1 MANFLKRSTGIT
13 VIALVVTVT
22 VMLILAG
29 VTIKMVTGE
38 KGTVKQANKSVD
50 EYTIGKEKENL
61 KLAFSKFQMDY
72 LETGKGFTK
81 DEYET
86 ELKKYDSEVE
96 VEEPVSEEDIEKLGI
111 EISFEESNGG
121 YIKVRYTKTS
131 NEYIVTLIKGR
142 TSDSD
147 NDNNNPSEPTKFTV
161 TYNANGGQNAPESQ
175 TKMYGIDIN
184 ISTQEPTKEGSIF
197 KGWSRSKEATTVD
210 YKAGAVYSINANIT
224 LYAVWEKQGYTI
236 SYDANG
242 GENAPESQ
250 NKTAGVD
257 LKISSQS
264 PTKKG
269 YKFEGWSLTKNAT
282 EATYQPEGIIGL
294 DRNLTLYAVW
304 KVEEYS
310 ITYNLNG
317 GNLTNSNP
325 EKYTIESE
333 TITLNNPVKDGVDF
347 IGWTGSNGT
356 QPQKVVQIL
365 KGETGSKVYTANYQ
379 ELIYRVGENY
389 YTTLEKAVESC
400 PTGESTYTTI
410 EVLKDC
416 NDMSNEISIKNKKII
431 INMNNH
437 TVITSK
443 TINID
448 ENSSTQII
456 GTGTIKNNTDV
467 AISVKG
473 ELTLGENDDK
483 DPSTETPKIESTTTG
498 IISTGKLNF
507 YDGVVIGKKSI
518 DGTIT
523 DTPNMNDDEKYI
535 VITVNEEDGTQQSY
549 LSTPVAYPVKI
560 NNIYY
565 SSLGEA
571 VTKCEEGQT
580 ITMLRG
586 IVLGTAEEIPSDKNI
601 IIDLNGKTLS
611 SNSSDYVIK
620 NNGKLEIKDTSAQD
634 EKGKITSTTS
644 DIIYNA
650 ENAKLVISNGTLE
663 ERSNNKKAIDNNG
676 EVTLKGAG
684 KIVTA
689 SNYSY
694 SIYNNTTGTVN
705 IAENSIIT
713 MSDGYEAYGIYNNA
727 GTVKISGG
735 TMSGTYSFK
744 AVDNES
750 GTIIVSGG
758 TIEGTSGTRSTIINN
773 GTGNV
778 NIEGGTIKN
787 SIAHNGTGTI
797 KMTGG
802 EIVTSNCNGIEN
814 NSTGTVLIEN
824 GTINADGAYAICN
837 NSTGNVKIT
846 NGTIVGNNT
855 SYRDSKRSVII
866 NKSTGTI
873 EIEGGNIQ
881 TDKCAYTIC
890 NVTRGSISVGKKDGN
905 VSTEGPIL
913 TNTTN
918 VTVYNQLGIFRF
930 YDGLLKSKKEA
941 ILGEISEVEEGC
953 NISTTTISESNVTK
967 LEKSENVAQIG
978 DTYYNTL
985 QKAVDSCSKNAG
997 EETTEIKILKDI
1009 SIIENSVEVTDGQNI
1024 KINLNGHKIENFV
1037 STGAIINY
1045 GTLEICDDLNTG
1057 YINGYIDE
1065 VTIMNNNKLLIS
1077 SGTIKATQI
1086 RTDATGTVIKNNGDL
1101 NMTGGTVM
1109 AGGISYVNDYGNTR
1123 EAYIKAISNGNDATI
1138 TIRDGATLKTSSIAV
1153 YLIYNEGNGEVNLEG
1168 GTITGAGYST
1178 GIYNKGTGTVNVK
1191 SGTISG
1197 TTADSTGIYNDSTGT
1212 INVTG
1217 GKIKEVANGYYSP
1230 TYAIRNNGK
1239 GEINVDGVEFEC
1251 AGNAIESSY
1260 ATIKI
1265 SNSKISGTTTIY
1277 SGNVTVTNTQMT
1289 GNITNENAEI
1299 NIIDSTIGAYI
1310 YNKSNGTL
1318 TLEET
1323 TVNTSNSYGIC
1334 NGSAG
1339 TVWVKSGTVK
1349 ATGSSTSMSGSYS
1362 GIINSSTGTV
1372 IIGEKDGN
1380 VNSDSPDISGT
1391 QYGVYLSNASGKLY
1405 FYDGVLKGKT
1415 NAKNIPPTEI
1425 EEGYELIEERD
1436 EETQIEKAYISEPK
1450 AIVKMNNVEYKNFKE
1465 LGDAI
1470 VNLEDNQQTT
1480 VEILRDMSL
1489 LSTGEGLTIPEN
1501 KDIVLDLKGYKI
1513 ITGKQETIV
1522 NNGTLKITDTSETAG
1537 SIASSVSDP
1546 IINNGILKIDN
1557 GTLSMKGIKTAVVQ
1571 NNGTLEMTGGI
1582 IEASGPSDYDKGYGI
1597 NNKDGGIV
1605 TIKEGAT
1612 IRSNGRGVYL
1622 VYNEG
1627 NGEVNLEG
1635 GTITGAGY
1643 STGIYN
1649 KGTGTVN
1656 VKSGTISGT
1665 TADSTGIYND
1675 STGTINVTGGKIK
1688 EVANGY
1694 YSPTYAIRNN
1704 GKGEI
1709 NVDGVEFECA
1719 GNAIESSYATI
1730 KISNSKISGTT
1741 TIYSG
1746 NVTVT
1751 NTQMTG
1757 NITNENA
1764 EINIIDSTIGAY
1776 IYNKSNGTLT
1786 LEETTVNTSNSYGIC
1801 NGSAGTVWV
1810 KSGTVKA
1817 TGSSTSMSGSY
1828 SGIINSS
1835 TGTVIIGEKD
1845 GNVNSDSPDI
1855 SGTQYGVYL
1864 SNASGKLYFYDGVL
1878 KGKTNAKNVTPIEIE
1893 EGYELIEERDEET
1906 QIEKAYISEPLSAVK
1921 MNNIEYKNFKELS
1934 DKIATLDDNQQTT
1947 VEILRNISLLENGD
1961 GLTIP
1966 ENKNIELDLKG
1977 YKISTGKQETI
1988 INNGTLKIT
1997 DTSEIAGSIVSSTL
2011 DSIIN
2016 NGILKIDNGT
2026 LSMKGIKTAV
2036 VQNNGTLEMTGGVIE
2051 ASGPSNYD
2059 KGYGINNKDGGVV
2072 TIKEGATIK
2081 SNGNGVYLVY
2091 NEGNG
2096 EVNLEG
2102 GTITGA
2108 GYSTGI
2114 YNNGT
2119 GIVNIKSGTINE
2131 TSSDSTG
2138 VYNNGTGTINM
2149 TGGTILEV
2157 PNGYYA
2163 PTYGIYNRSTGNVN
2177 FNGGEINGGGN
2188 GIYNASMGNVSIND
2202 GVLAGDGVTIYNSDL
2217 GVITINGG
2225 SITSKQTN
2233 YPVANN
2239 GQGIIKVTGGTITG
2253 KQYGIFNQGKGVIT
2267 IGEKGGNVITKTPVI
2282 TGEDYGIYLGNTLGV
2297 FNFYDGTIK
2306 GKKAYKYGSVT
2317 DIEPYYEV
2325 KITTKD
2331 EYQCGELTL
2340 STVTNMQALVN
2351 GTYYSS
2357 IQTAINACA
2366 ENDHVVL
2373 INGAN
2378 ITEALTIES
2387 GKNIV
2392 LDLAGFT
2399 INSTSPDYAIINKG
2413 TLRIMDSSENKEG
2426 SITNK
2431 NGVAINNTGT
2441 LVVDDDVKIVNGT

>member
-400 PTGESTYTTI
+400 PTGGSAYTTI

-758 TIEGTSGTRSTIINN
+758 TIEGTSGARSTIINN

-866 NKSTGTI
+866 NKSTGII
-873 EIEGGNIQ
+873 EVEGGNIQ
-881 TDKCAYTIC
+881 TNNCAYVIY
-890 NVTRGSISVGKKDGN
+890 NAAEGIISIGKKDGN
-905 VSTEGPIL
+905 VSTEEPIF
-913 TNTTN
+913 TNTTY
-918 VTVYNQLGIFRF
+918 TAIYNQLGILRF
-930 YDGLLKSKKEA
+930 YDGLLKSKKETV
-941 ILGEISEVEEGC
+941 LGEISEVEDGY
-953 NISTTTISESNVTK
+953 NISTTTVNELNVTK
-967 LEKSENVAQIG
+967 LEKAENVAQIG
-978 DTYYNTL
+978 DTYYDTL

-1037 STGAIINY
+1037 STGAIIND

-1086 RTDATGTVIKNNGDL
+1086 RTDATGIVIKNNGDL

-1109 AGGISYVNDYGNTR
+1109 AGGRTYVNDYGNSR
-1123 EAYIKAISNGNDATI
+1123 EAYIKAISNCDGAILTI
-1138 TIRDGATLKTSSIAV
+1138 GDGATVKASSIAV
-1153 YLIYNEGNGEVNLEG
+1153 YLIYNEGNGTINVEGGNITGDRSSYINGIYNEGTGIINVSG
-1168 GTITGAGYST
+1168 GTIS
-1178 GIYNKGTGTVNVK
+1178 VN
-1191 SGTISG
+1191 G
-1197 TTADSTGIYNDSTGT
+1197 DSTGISNSQNGTLNMTGGEITVSSTYYSEAIINSGEANISNAKIGGSKLEIYNGITKIENST
-1212 INVTG
+1212 IN
-1217 GKIKEVANGYYSP
+1217 
-1230 TYAIRNNGK
+1230 
-1239 GEINVDGVEFEC
+1239 
-1251 AGNAIESSY
+1251 
-1260 ATIKI
+1260 
-1265 SNSKISGTTTIY
+1265 
-1277 SGNVTVTNTQMT
+1277 
-1289 GNITNENAEI
+1289 GNITISRGSMTITTSNLSGTITNNNDAEI
-1299 NIIDSTIGAYI
+1299 NIIDSTITSYI
-1310 YNKSNGTL
+1310 RNEKSGTM
-1318 TLEET
+1318 TLEGT
-1323 TVNTSNSYGIC
+1323 TVNTSSSYGIY
-1334 NGSAG
+1334 NGSTG
-1339 TVWVKSGTVK
+1339 TIWIKSGTVK
-1349 ATGSSTSMSGSYS
+1349 ATGSSTSMSSSYS
-1362 GIINSSTGTV
+1362 GIFNSSTGTV
-1372 IIGEKDGN
+1372 MIGEKDGN

-1391 QYGVYLSNASGKLY
+1391 QYGVYLNNASGKLY
-1405 FYDGVLKGKT
+1405 FYDGVLKGKV
-1415 NAKNIPPTEI
+1415 NAKNVTPTEI

-1436 EETQIEKAYISEPK
+1436 EETQIEKAYITEPTTI
-1450 AIVKMNNVEYKNFKE
+1450 AKMNNIEYKNFKE
-1465 LGDAI
+1465 LQEAI
-1470 VNLEDNQQTT
+1470 AELGDNQQTII
-1480 VEILRDMSL
+1480 EILRDMSL
-1489 LSTGEGLTIPEN
+1489 LSTGEGLEIPEN
-1501 KDIVLDLKGYKI
+1501 KNIVLDLNGYKI
-1513 ITGKQETIV
+1513 ATGKEGTITNNGMLSITDTSDIAGSV
-1522 NNGTLKITDTSETAG
+1522 ISSVSNSIINNGTLKINKITFSTTQE
-1537 SIASSVSDP
+1537 I
-1546 IINNGILKIDN
+1546 GI
-1557 GTLSMKGIKTAVVQ
+1557 Q
-1571 NNGTLEMTGGI
+1571 NNGTLDVLGGVI
-1582 IEASGPSDYDKGYGI
+1582 SGAGGSNYTYII
-1597 NNKDGGIV
+1597 NNKDEGIV
-1605 TIKEGAT
+1605 TIKEGTT
-1612 IRSNGRGVYL
+1612 IKANASKVYML
-1622 VYNEG
+1622 YNEG
-1627 NGEVNLEG
+1627 NGTINVEG
-1635 GTITGAGY
+1635 GNITGDRY
-1643 STGIYN
+1643 SYTIGIYN
-1649 KGTGTVN
+1649 K
-1656 VKSGTISGT
+1656 
-1665 TADSTGIYND
+1665 D
-1675 STGTINVTGGKIK
+1675 TGTINVSGGTISVNGDSTG
-1688 EVANGY
+1688 
-1694 YSPTYAIRNN
+1694 
-1704 GKGEI
+1704 
-1709 NVDGVEFECA
+1709 
-1719 GNAIESSYATI
+1719 
-1730 KISNSKISGTT
+1730 ISNSQNGTLNMTGGEITVSSTYYSEAIINSGEANISNAKIGGSKLEIYNGITKIENS
-1741 TIYSG
+1741 TI
-1746 NVTVT
+1746 N
-1751 NTQMTG
+1751 G
-1757 NITNENA
+1757 NITISRGSMTITTSNLSGTITNNNDA
-1764 EINIIDSTIGAY
+1764 EINIIDSTITSY
-1776 IYNKSNGTLT
+1776 IRNEKSGTMT
-1786 LEETTVNTSNSYGIC
+1786 LEGTTVNTSSSYGIY
-1801 NGSAGTVWV
+1801 NGSTGTIWI

-1817 TGSSTSMSGSY
+1817 TGSSTSMSSSY
-1828 SGIINSS
+1828 SGIFNSS
-1835 TGTVIIGEKD
+1835 TGTVMIGEKD

-1864 SNASGKLYFYDGVL
+1864 NNASGKLYFYDGIL
-1878 KGKTNAKNVTPIEIE
+1878 KGKVNAKNVTPIEIE

-1906 QIEKAYISEPLSAVK
+1906 QIEKAYISQPLSAVK
-1921 MNNIEYKNFKELS
+1921 MNNVEYKNFKELS

-1947 VEILRNISLLENGD
+1947 VEILRNISLLENGV

-1966 ENKNIELDLKG
+1966 ENKNIEVDLKG

-1988 INNGTLKIT
+1988 VNNGTLKIT
-1997 DTSEIAGSIVSSTL
+1997 DTSETAGSIVSSTL

-2072 TIKEGATIK
+2072 TIKEGATIR
-2081 SNGNGVYLVY
+2081 SNGSGVYLVY

-2225 SITSKQTN
+2225 TITSKQTN

-2267 IGEKGGNVITKTPVI
+2267 IGEKGGNVVTKTPVI
-2282 TGEDYGIYLGNTLGV
+2282 KGEDYGIYLGNTLGV